1 LNFAREGLLFI
12 AIAAVIAA
20 GAFAFA
26 VSRRSWG
33 LWLAAFVLLLLALWV
48 AYFFRDPERVGERGP
63 SLVVAPAD
71 GKLIM
76 ITEVDEPS
84 FVKGRAV
91 RLSIFMNVFNVHVNR
106 YPVDGV
112 VGYVHYNKGKFF
124 NASAEKSSLE
134 NEQMSVGIEMS
145 PNDSGRTARIGD
157 SHKVLVRQIA
167 GLIARRIVTYSKI
180 GDRVRQGDRMGII
193 RFGSRVDLFLP
204 VGSTIRAKL
213 GDVTTAGVT
222 VLGELPR

>member
-12 AIAAVIAA
+12 AIAAVVAA

-48 AYFFRDPERVGERGP
+48 AYFFRDPERVGQRGP

-84 FVKGRAV
+84 FIKGRAI

-134 NEQMSVGIEMS
+134 NEQMSVGLETM
-145 PNDSGRTARIGD
+145 PPDSGRTRVGD
-157 SHKVLVRQIA
+157 VHRVLVRQIA
-167 GLIARRIVTYSKI
+167 GLIARRIVTYSKL
-180 GDRVRQGDRMGII
+180 GERVRQGDRMGII

-204 VGSTIRAKL
+204 VGAAIRAKL
-213 GDVTTAGVT
+213 GDVTTAGTT
-222 VLGELPR
+222 VLGELPH